1 MADNEFLLKQK
12 AKYEKISTMIVA
24 LGGIIIGFCVLSS
37 VFLIVGEENE
47 EMGFHLLK
55 FMPIGLFILIIGIV
69 VYNKVEKSKNI
80 YKKNFF
86 TDLVPKTLE
95 DIFDS
100 VIYNYETGFTRE
112 SIIHIDLFG
121 LPTILPLQDISSWNY
136 LSANYKGVFFECS
149 DVKIYSG
156 KKYLFYGIL
165 LEIDYP
171 LSGSLRSKL
180 KLYSR
185 NFTDVNQDLFSRNL
199 EKIQTTGN
207 EFFDN
212 EFQVW
217 SDNEQYFE
225 KIITPQMIEKLQL
238 FHHMY
243 DEIAIAFYNDKL
255 YIALDKKSLYF
266 TATMM
271 QVTDMVYESY
281 EPDYSRGT
289 DYQYQINKIKKDARF
304 ITDAIDIFCQE

>member
-47 EMGFHLLK
+47 EMGFNLLK
-55 FMPIGLFILIIGIV
+55 FSPIGLFIIIVGMV
-69 VYNKVEKSKNI
+69 VYNKAEKSKYL
-80 YKKNFF
+80 YKIRFLGA
-86 TDLVPKTLE
+86 LVPWSLGRM
-95 DIFDS
+95 FDH
-100 VIYNYETGFTRE
+100 VTYYYWQGFKRE

-121 LPTILPLQDISSWNY
+121 LPMLFSHRNISSWNY

-156 KKYLFYGIL
+156 KKYLFYGRL

>member
-55 FMPIGLFILIIGIV
+55 LTPIGLFIIIVGMV

-86 TDLVPKTLE
+86 KDLVPKTLE

-112 SIIHIDLFG
+112 SIIHLDLFG
-121 LPTILPLQDISSWNY
+121 LPTILPLQDVSSWNY
-136 LSANYKGVFFECS
+136 LSANYKGVFFKCG
-149 DVKIYSG
+149 DVKLYSG
-156 KKYLFYGIL
+156 KRYLFYGRL

-171 LSGSLRSKL
+171 LSGSMRL

-185 NFTDVNQDLFSRNL
+185 NFTDVNQDLFSLGKL

-271 QVTDMVYESY
+271 HVTDLVYESY
-281 EPDYSRGT
+281 EPDYSRTT

-304 ITDAIDIFCQE
+304 ITDAIDIFCQD

>member
-24 LGGIIIGFCVLSS
+24 LGGIIIGFCILSS
-37 VFLIVGEENE
+37 VFLIIGEENE

-55 FMPIGLFILIIGIV
+55 LTPIGLFILIIGIV
-69 VYNKVEKSKNI
+69 VYNKANKFKDI
-80 YKKNFF
+80 YKKYFF
-86 TDLVPKTLE
+86 SDLVPKTLE

-100 VIYNYETGFTRE
+100 AIYNFETGFTRE

-121 LPTILPLQDISSWNY
+121 LPTILPLQDVSSWNY
-136 LSANYKGVFFECS
+136 LSANYKGVFFKCG
-149 DVKIYSG
+149 DVKLYSG
-156 KKYLFYGIL
+156 KRYLFYGRL

-185 NFTDVNQDLFSRNL
+185 NFTDVNQNL
-199 EKIQTTGN
+199 KIQTTGN

-255 YIALDKKSLYF
+255 YIALDKKSLYY

-271 QVTDMVYESY
+271 HVTDMVYESY
-281 EPDYSRGT
+281 EPDYSRST
-289 DYQYQINKIKKDARF
+289 DYQHKLLK
-304 ITDAIDIFCQE
+304 

>member
-12 AKYEKISTMIVA
+12 AKYEKIRTIIVA

-37 VFLIVGEENE
+37 VFLIIGEENE

-55 FMPIGLFILIIGIV
+55 FTPIGLFILIIGMV
-69 VYNKVEKSKNI
+69 VYNKAEKSKSI
-80 YKKNFF
+80 YKKFF
-86 TDLVPKTLE
+86 FSDLVPKTLE

-112 SIIHIDLFG
+112 SIIQIDLFG
-121 LPTILPLQDISSWNY
+121 LPTIPPLHDVSSWNY
-136 LSANYKGVFFECS
+136 LSANYKGIFFKCS

-156 KKYLFYGIL
+156 KEYLFYGRL

-171 LSGSLRSKL
+171 LSGSMRL

-185 NFTDVNQDLFSRNL
+185 NFTDVNQDLFSLGKL

-212 EFQVW
+212 EFQVRC
-217 SDNEQYFE
+217 DDEQYIE
-225 KIITPQMIEKLQL
+225 KIITPKMIEKLQL

-243 DEIAIAFYNDKL
+243 DEIAMAFYNDKL

-271 QVTDMVYESY
+271 HVTDMVYESY
-281 EPDYSRGT
+281 EPDYSRST
-289 DYQYQINKIKKDARF
+289 DYQYQINKIKKDTRF